1 MFSDWDPKG
10 KATPATCGD
19 VGDGKAGTAPVAHP
33 LVAVTRPL
41 LLSFRPL
48 LAAFAAGVFFHAGAA
63 RADWDEVT
71 DGLGRALDF
80 AAADGSARLKFS
92 GRLDLASYYVPEPT
106 ADLLYTG
113 PEAEVLFSPV
123 LRLFADA
130 RLGERFRA
138 QAQLRADR
146 GFDPA
151 DQPVDLRLEEAAI
164 RFTPWSERRFT
175 VQAGQF
181 ATIFGSWAR
190 RHAAWDYPFITAP
203 LAQENLTGL
212 WDGTA
217 VARASTLERWAHVAP
232 VGDAAALVG
241 DEDLRLP
248 IMWGAVYGTGVAVA
262 VGAGRWDF
270 AAEFKNCGLSSR
282 PDVWND
288 RSAEAWE
295 EPTLAARLG
304 WRPAMPWELGVSL
317 ARGSYLAPG
326 AERLVAGSDR
336 GDYHQT
342 TAGLDLAYAWRH
354 FQFWGEA
361 LAARFAVPGLGDA
374 DTLSYALETKVRVSP
389 RWAVFARW
397 SQQVFLPVELA
408 GGGEARWGRDAWRLE
423 AGPALRLA
431 ANAQLKAQVGVLH
444 ERPAAE
450 SLNPSA
456 AVQLSVRF

>member
-1 MFSDWDPKG
+1 M
-10 KATPATCGD
+10 TATCGAD
-19 VGDGKAGTAPVAHP
+19 RRGDAENAPSRIP
-33 LVAVTRPL
+33 LVAVTCFLP
-41 LLSFRPL
+41 LSFRPL
-48 LAAFAAGVFFHAGAA
+48 LAVVAAGLLLHAGVA
-63 RADWDEVT
+63 RADWDEAT
-71 DGLGRALDF
+71 DQVGRALDF
-80 AAADGSARLKFS
+80 AAEDGSARLRFS
-92 GRLDLASYYVPEPT
+92 GRLDLATYLVPEPT

-113 PEAEVLFSPV
+113 PEADTLFSPV

-130 RLGERFRA
+130 RIGEHIRA

-151 DQPVDLRLEEAAI
+151 DEPLDLRLEEAAL
-164 RFTPWSERRFT
+164 RFTPWPERRFV

-181 ATIFGSWAR
+181 ATIFGSWAK

-217 VARASTLERWAHVAP
+217 VRRAPTLERWAHVAP
-232 VGDAAALVG
+232 VGDAAALVE
-241 DEDLRLP
+241 DEELRIP

-262 VGAGRWDF
+262 AGAGRWDL

-288 RSAEAWE
+288 RSAEAWA

-304 WRPAMPWELGVSL
+304 WRPAMPWELGLSV
-317 ARGSYLAPG
+317 AHGTYLAPG
-326 AERLVAGSDR
+326 AERVRVGRDR
-336 GDYHQT
+336 GDYLQT
-342 TAGLDLAYAWRH
+342 TAGLDLTYAWRH

-374 DTLSYALETKVRVSP
+374 DTLAYALETKVRVSP

-397 SQQVFLPVELA
+397 SQQVFVPIGLA
-408 GGGEARWGRDAWRLE
+408 DGGEARWGRDAWRLE

-444 ERPAAE
+444 EQPAAE